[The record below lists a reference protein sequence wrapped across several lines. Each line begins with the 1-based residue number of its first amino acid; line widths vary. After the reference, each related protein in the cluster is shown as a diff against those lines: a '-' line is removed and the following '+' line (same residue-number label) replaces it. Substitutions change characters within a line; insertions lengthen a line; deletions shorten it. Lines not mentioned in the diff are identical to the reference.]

1 MAKTITIT
9 VQLNDSTL
17 QGRRSLRLSKSTCNL
32 GIVPRDMMKD
42 TLANPKLNGQMLDK
56 YSFYMLLSDSN
67 TESYVVY
74 IGKARSFST
83 RVLDH
88 LREKPNW
95 HTALV
100 FNSSDPGFLTDTEIN
115 YLEHLGIKLAKE
127 LHPDLTENA
136 VVPAKPAISPER
148 EEEMDDFFDDI
159 KLLTGF
165 YGCTI
170 FDDLLTDEE
179 TTSRNDIPVTVS
191 IPIEPEREPSVRI
204 SSLDN
209 ENMRHFYQFHIAKPK
224 GVDAYLYYNHEENR
238 YVLAKDSVIKAADG
252 EIRPNLLRM
261 RQEVFSNTDM
271 SEQIGD
277 FYKLKADIELLK
289 SSRSD
294 SASFCTGV
302 STNGNIGWVDSRG
315 RTFKEVFPK

>member
-17 QGRRSLRLSKSTCNL
+17 QGRRSLKLSSSTCRL
-32 GIVPRDMMKD
+32 GIVPRDLMKD
-42 TLANPKLNGQMLDK
+42 TLSNPKLKEQMLDK

-127 LHPDLTENA
+127 LHPD
-136 VVPAKPAISPER
+136 
-148 EEEMDDFFDDI
+148 
-159 KLLTGF
+159 
-165 YGCTI
+165 
-170 FDDLLTDEE
+170 
-179 TTSRNDIPVTVS
+179 
-191 IPIEPEREPSVRI
+191 
-204 SSLDN
+204 
-209 ENMRHFYQFHIAKPK
+209 
-224 GVDAYLYYNHEENR
+224 
-238 YVLAKDSVIKAADG
+238 
-252 EIRPNLLRM
+252 
-261 RQEVFSNTDM
+261 
-271 SEQIGD
+271 
-277 FYKLKADIELLK
+277 
-289 SSRSD
+289 
-294 SASFCTGV
+294 
-302 STNGNIGWVDSRG
+302 
-315 RTFKEVFPK
+315 